1 MISMGGGVCVLPHG
15 PKNSSCSEI
24 IIHYCNEGMRTRKKG
39 QYCASMRVCNK
50 HTNKY
55 TNKIIS
61 GNGIKL
67 MKLVNVI
74 KPGTLSFCW
83 ETSSRS

>member
-1 MISMGGGVCVLPHG
+1 MIFTGGGVCILPHG

-39 QYCASMRVCNK
+39 QYYASMRVCNK

-83 ETSSRS
+83 ETSSGS